1 MELGILERLVLLNS
15 LPAQGDITTIKI
27 VRKLREDLSFSEE
40 EHAQLNFKQEADQL
54 LWNKDA
60 PVTKDV
66 TLGEKAL
73 KVIRDALV
81 SLNQKK
87 ELHAD
92 HLDVYEKFVG
102 PVDIG

>member
-1 MELGILERLVLLNS
+1 MELSILERLVLLNS

-40 EHAQLNFKQEADQL
+40 EHKALNFKQEADRL
-54 LWNKDA
+54 LWNQDAIAMKDI
-60 PVTKDV
+60 

>member
-1 MELGILERLVLLNS
+1 MELSVLERLILLNS

-27 VRKLREDLSFSEE
+27 VRKLREDLSFSEA
-40 EHAQLNFKQEADQL
+40 EHKALNFKQEADRL
-54 LWNKDA
+54 LWNQDA
-60 PVTKDV
+60 SVTKDV
-66 TLGEKAL
+66 VLGEKAL